1 MIVLIVSVLLLAA
14 LVMSVPEQGG
24 NALDRSTE
32 AWMASLKSDGMT
44 VIFKLFSQLG
54 STIAIIGITLISA
67 LAALWMRGW
76 LRGASIIAGVAAAY
90 LLNSLLKMWIDRSRP
105 AVAWGIEADGASFP
119 SANAMLAIAMYG
131 LLAIMIIQSSSIR
144 RGFKF
149 AVVAVAA
156 ILILMMGLCR
166 VYFHVHYL
174 TDILGGYAAGM
185 AVISMLM
192 MITYALNK
200 NRGAA

>member
-1 MIVLIVSVLLLAA
+1 
-14 LVMSVPEQGG
+14 
-24 NALDRSTE
+24 
-32 AWMASLKSDGMT
+32 
-44 VIFKLFSQLG
+44 
-54 STIAIIGITLISA
+54 
-67 LAALWMRGW
+67 
-76 LRGASIIAGVAAAY
+76 
-90 LLNSLLKMWIDRSRP
+90 
-105 AVAWGIEADGASFP
+105 
-119 SANAMLAIAMYG
+119 MLAVAMYG

-149 AVVAVAA
+149 AVVTVSA
-156 ILILMMGLCR
+156 ILILMMGLSR

-200 NRGAA
+200 NKGAA

>member
-14 LVMSVPEQGG
+14 LAMSVPEQGG

-32 AWMASLKSDGMT
+32 AWMAGMKSDGMT
-44 VIFKLFSQLG
+44 VLFKLFSQLG

-67 LAALWMRGW
+67 LVIGWMRGW

-131 LLAIMIIQSSSIR
+131 LLAIMIIQSSPIR
-144 RGFKF
+144 RSAKF
-149 AVVAVAA
+149 AVIIVAA
-156 ILILMMGLCR
+156 MLILMMGLCR

-192 MITYALNK
+192 MITYAFNK
-200 NRGAA
+200 K

>member
-1 MIVLIVSVLLLAA
+1 LIVLIFSVLLLAA

-24 NALDRSTE
+24 NALDRLTE

-44 VIFKLFSQLG
+44 VLFKLFSQLG
-54 STIAIIGITLISA
+54 STVAIIGITMIAA

-76 LRGASIIAGVAAAY
+76 LRGASIFAGVAAAY
-90 LLNSLLKMWIDRSRP
+90 LLNSLLKMGIDRSRP
-105 AVAWGIEADGASFP
+105 AIAWGIEADGASFP
-119 SANAMLAIAMYG
+119 SANAMLAVAMYG

-149 AVVAVAA
+149 AVVTVSA
-156 ILILMMGLCR
+156 ILILMMGLSR

-200 NRGAA
+200 NKGAA